1 MKMWILHGVYEG
13 ELFCSSHITE
23 KGAALA
29 AIADVLEFLGVENE
43 ENALC
48 VANNLNAYSET
59 DGEPTEAIE
68 WDQEKMSKMS
78 RDQLWKIFRE
88 WTQLTWDNSLGYQI
102 DIDPVM
108 IQA

>member
-1 MKMWILHGVYEG
+1 MKIWILHGVYEG

-29 AIADVLEFLGVENE
+29 AIADVLEFLGVEDE
-43 ENALC
+43 EDALS

-59 DGEPTEAIE
+59 DGEQSEAIE